1 LCETGPEDHAVGRL
15 GRFGRGVGQR
25 APVRTQRR
33 EAHRDRRERQSEG
46 EHTLGR
52 AQHLERGGRDLR
64 PDTVALHDD
73 DANRR
78 G

>member
-1 LCETGPEDHAVGRL
+1 MRDRPEDHAVGGL
-15 GRFGRGVGQR
+15 GRLGRGVGQR

-33 EAHRDRRERQSEG
+33 EAHRDRLERQTEG
-46 EHTLGR
+46 EHALGR
-52 AQHLERGGRDLR
+52 AQHLERGGGDLR
-64 PDTVALHDD
+64 SDAIALHDD